1 VSDDTDSNAEDAED
15 VRKGA
20 PRKTSATPAVRWL
33 GVNQVLVQFDVARAS
48 RAWNSRA
55 GRPCHF
61 LKLNQ
66 HRESG
71 ALDRR
76 LKSQARS
83 FAMFYRFVSSRRWS
97 RNIFKPISLLVA
109 ASLLV
114 SLANQSRAQAYEKEF
129 TVNAKTLLTIKNR
142 TGRVTVITSDSEKD
156 KATLQASSSGAPVE
170 RSDVSVSGSE
180 IAVRERTAQNRIDL
194 TVHIPKRARVKI
206 ESESGMVDVI
216 GDFEVA
222 EVFTNTG
229 TIHADVPLDAVK
241 FKFIWESSRPRFL
254 SDVELP
260 RIKEGRAGSFS
271 ISGVLGP
278 NTKKSKHKKQPAE
291 SENTDNENQTVKDE
305 QIEKTVE
312 TNSDPTAQTAK
323 KPGTP
328 ELVQLNFTT
337 QRGIILLNVDPS
349 MAPNDLHER
358 PLTEAARAIVRS
370 GNLPLIEAIR
380 KVSPHLF
387 GDYAKT
393 LPPPQREPSLVNL
406 RPPGE
411 LATRVTPLLMRVN
424 ASVTDHHG
432 RAIAGMQL
440 ADFAV
445 YEDGAERKV
454 VNVTPTTEPFNLVLL
469 LDVSGSVEERIDFI
483 RKAARDFLN
492 TASPQDR
499 ISIISFREDI
509 QIISGFSTDRSM
521 LSKKLDDIDAGGATA
536 LYDALG
542 YILSDT
548 LKPLRGERTA
558 IVILS
563 DGDDNKSF
571 VPFPAIIEATSES
584 GALIYPLYVPS
595 GLIPESSVPQ
605 PSITVD
611 PLRTRYLTITT
622 RAAEEGQKLATASGG
637 VFYSIKRLEDLQKA
651 YDDVVAQLRTA
662 YTITYASNAD
672 GTGHRRIRVRAN
684 REGASVRLSP
694 VVSAPN

>member
-1 VSDDTDSNAEDAED
+1 
-15 VRKGA
+15 
-20 PRKTSATPAVRWL
+20 
-33 GVNQVLVQFDVARAS
+33 
-48 RAWNSRA
+48 
-55 GRPCHF
+55 
-61 LKLNQ
+61 
-66 HRESG
+66 
-71 ALDRR
+71 
-76 LKSQARS
+76 
-83 FAMFYRFVSSRRWS
+83 MFYRFVSSRRLS
-97 RNIFKPISLLVA
+97 RHIFKPISLLVA
-109 ASLLV
+109 ASFLV
-114 SLANQSRAQAYEKEF
+114 SLAPNQTRAQTYEKEF
-129 TVNAKTLLTIKNR
+129 TVSGKGLLTIKNR
-142 TGRVTVITSDSEKD
+142 SGRVTVVTSDSEKN

-170 RSDVSVSGSE
+170 PGDVSVSGSE
-180 IAVRERTAQNRIDL
+180 ITVRERTAQNRIDL
-194 TVHIPKRARVKI
+194 TVHIPRRARVKI

-222 EVFTNTG
+222 DVFTNTG

-271 ISGVLGP
+271 IAGALGA
-278 NTKKSKHKKQPAE
+278 NTKKSKHKKQPPGSE
-291 SENTDNENQTVKDE
+291 TTGSENQIVKDE
-305 QIEKTVE
+305 QVEKAVE
-312 TNSDPTAQTAK
+312 TSQDDAARTTK
-323 KPGTP
+323 KSRTP

-349 MAPNDLHER
+349 MAPNDLRER

-411 LATRVTPLLMRVN
+411 LATRVTPQLMRIN

-432 RAIAGMQL
+432 RAIAGMQVS
-440 ADFAV
+440 DFAV
-445 YEDGAERKV
+445 YEDGAERKI
-454 VNVTPTTEPFNLVLL
+454 VNVTPTTEAFNLVLL

-509 QIISGFSTDRSM
+509 QVISGFSTDRSM
-521 LSKKLDDIDAGGATA
+521 LSKKLDEIDAGGATA

-571 VPFPAIIEATSES
+571 VPFPAIIEAASES

-694 VVSAPN
+694 PVTAPN